1 VTRGVTSPP
10 PPGGIREYRPTG
22 SREFHRFSPRRIFL
36 ALLLPLAACNGAP
49 VSTQWKLRN
58 FSVGTADLARLR
70 VAMRGPDWLTPTPEN
85 AAIDLRYWR
94 DGGDEARAQILA
106 LRLQRAAHPGDR
118 EALTAL
124 GGAPSLMIVELAPRS
139 LGAAR
144 SAQQEA
150 ARLRAEGAR
159 TRGKIDFSG
168 SFACRRTEIPPGPIA
183 IDVFIHADDE
193 TGWLP
198 LYADYDAREGEQD
211 QAVLDEAL
219 PPCPEKGKK
228 G

>member
-1 VTRGVTSPP
+1 M
-10 PPGGIREYRPTG
+10 
-22 SREFHRFSPRRIFL
+22 RRAFL
-36 ALLLPLAACNGAP
+36 ASLFLSLAACNGAP
-49 VSTQWKLRN
+49 ISTQWKLRDFN
-58 FSVGTADLARLR
+58 ASTADLAQLR
-70 VAMRGPDWLTPTPEN
+70 VAIRGPDWVTPTPEN
-85 AAIDLRYWR
+85 AAIEVRYWR
-94 DGGDEARAQILA
+94 DGGDEARAQTLA

-118 EALTAL
+118 ETLTAL
-124 GGAPSLMIVELAPRS
+124 GGAPSLTILELTPRS

-150 ARLRAEGAR
+150 ARFKTEGAR
-159 TRGKIDFSG
+159 TRGRMIMSG
-168 SFACRRTEIPPGPIA
+168 SFACRRTEVPVGPIA

-198 LYADYDAREGEQD
+198 LYADYDARDGEQD

>member
-1 VTRGVTSPP
+1 M
-10 PPGGIREYRPTG
+10 
-22 SREFHRFSPRRIFL
+22 RRAFL
-36 ALLLPLAACNGAP
+36 ASLFLSLAACNGAP
-49 VSTQWKLRN
+49 ISTQWKLRDFN
-58 FSVGTADLARLR
+58 ASTADLAQLR
-70 VAMRGPDWLTPTPEN
+70 VAIRGPDWVTPTPEN
-85 AAIDLRYWR
+85 AAIEVRHWR
-94 DGGDEARAQILA
+94 DGDDEARAHTLA

-118 EALTAL
+118 EALAAL
-124 GGAPSLMIVELAPRS
+124 GGAPSLTIVELAPRS

-150 ARLRAEGAR
+150 ARFKTEGAR
-159 TRGKIDFSG
+159 TRGRMIMSG
-168 SFACRRTEIPPGPIA
+168 SFACRRTEVPVGPIA

>member
-1 VTRGVTSPP
+1 MR
-10 PPGGIREYRPTG
+10 RA
-22 SREFHRFSPRRIFL
+22 FLFSLFVS
-36 ALLLPLAACNGAP
+36 LAACNGAP
-49 VSTQWKLRN
+49 ISTQWKLRDFN
-58 FSVGTADLARLR
+58 VGTADLAQLR
-70 VAMRGPDWLTPTPEN
+70 VAMRGPDWVTPTPEN
-85 AAIDLRYWR
+85 AAIEVRYWR
-94 DGGDEARAQILA
+94 DGGDEARVQTLA

-124 GGAPSLMIVELAPRS
+124 GGTPSLTIVELTPRS
-139 LGAAR
+139 LNAAR
-144 SAQQEA
+144 SAQQAA

-159 TRGKIDFSG
+159 TRGRMIASG
-168 SFACRRTEIPPGPIA
+168 SFGCRRMGIPPGPIA

-198 LYADYDAREGEQD
+198 LYADYDARDGEQD

>member
-1 VTRGVTSPP
+1 M
-10 PPGGIREYRPTG
+10 
-22 SREFHRFSPRRIFL
+22 RRAFL
-36 ALLLPLAACNGAP
+36 ASLFLSLAACNGAP
-49 VSTQWKLRN
+49 ISTQWKLRDFN
-58 FSVGTADLARLR
+58 ASTADLAQLR
-70 VAMRGPDWLTPTPEN
+70 VAIRGPDWVTPTPEN
-85 AAIDLRYWR
+85 AAIEVRYWR
-94 DGGDEARAQILA
+94 DGGDEARAQTFA

-118 EALTAL
+118 ETLTAL
-124 GGAPSLMIVELAPRS
+124 GGAPSLTIVELTPRS

-150 ARLRAEGAR
+150 ARFKTEGAR
-159 TRGKIDFSG
+159 TRGRMIMSG
-168 SFACRRTEIPPGPIA
+168 SFACRRTEVPVGPIA
-183 IDVFIHADDE
+183 IDVFIHANDE

-198 LYADYDAREGEQD
+198 LYADYDARDGEQD

>member
-1 VTRGVTSPP
+1 M
-10 PPGGIREYRPTG
+10 
-22 SREFHRFSPRRIFL
+22 RRAFL
-36 ALLLPLAACNGAP
+36 ASLFLSLAACNGAP
-49 VSTQWKLRN
+49 ISTQWKLRDFN
-58 FSVGTADLARLR
+58 ASTADLAQLR
-70 VAMRGPDWLTPTPEN
+70 VAIRVPDWVTPTPEN
-85 AAIDLRYWR
+85 AAIEVRYWR
-94 DGGDEARAQILA
+94 DGGDEARAQTLA

-118 EALTAL
+118 ETLTAL
-124 GGAPSLMIVELAPRS
+124 GGAPSLTIVELTPRS

-150 ARLRAEGAR
+150 ARFKTEGAR
-159 TRGKIDFSG
+159 TRGRMIMSG
-168 SFACRRTEIPPGPIA
+168 SFACRRTEVPVGPIA
-183 IDVFIHADDE
+183 IDVFIHANDE

-198 LYADYDAREGEQD
+198 LYADYDARDGEQN

>member
-1 VTRGVTSPP
+1 M
-10 PPGGIREYRPTG
+10 
-22 SREFHRFSPRRIFL
+22 RRAFL
-36 ALLLPLAACNGAP
+36 ASLFLSLAGCNGAP
-49 VSTQWKLRN
+49 ISTQWKLRDFN
-58 FSVGTADLARLR
+58 ASTADLAQLR
-70 VAMRGPDWLTPTPEN
+70 VAIRGPDWVTPTPEN
-85 AAIDLRYWR
+85 AAIEVRYWR
-94 DGGDEARAQILA
+94 DGGDEARAQTLA

-118 EALTAL
+118 ETLTAL
-124 GGAPSLMIVELAPRS
+124 GGAPSLTIVELTPRS

-150 ARLRAEGAR
+150 ARFKTEGAR
-159 TRGKIDFSG
+159 TRGRMIMSG
-168 SFACRRTEIPPGPIA
+168 SFACRRTEVPVGPIA

-198 LYADYDAREGEQD
+198 LYADYDARDGEQD

>member
-1 VTRGVTSPP
+1 M
-10 PPGGIREYRPTG
+10 
-22 SREFHRFSPRRIFL
+22 RRVFL
-36 ALLLPLAACNGAP
+36 VSLFLSLAACNGAP
-49 VSTQWKLRN
+49 ISTQWKLREFN
-58 FSVGTADLARLR
+58 VGTADLAQLR
-70 VAMRGPDWLTPTPEN
+70 VAMRGPDWATPTPEN
-85 AAIDLRYWR
+85 AAIEVRYWR
-94 DGGDEARAQILA
+94 DGGDEARAQTLA

-118 EALTAL
+118 EALTTL
-124 GGAPSLMIVELAPRS
+124 GGPPSLTIVELTPRS
-139 LGAAR
+139 LNAAR

-159 TRGKIDFSG
+159 TRGRMIMSG
-168 SFACRRTEIPPGPIA
+168 SFACRRTEIPRGPIA

-198 LYADYDAREGEQD
+198 LYADYDAREDEQD

>member
-1 VTRGVTSPP
+1 M
-10 PPGGIREYRPTG
+10 
-22 SREFHRFSPRRIFL
+22 RRAFL
-36 ALLLPLAACNGAP
+36 ASLFLSLAACNGAP
-49 VSTQWKLRN
+49 ISTQWKLRDFN
-58 FSVGTADLARLR
+58 ASTADLAQLR
-70 VAMRGPDWLTPTPEN
+70 VAIRGPDWVTPTPEN
-85 AAIDLRYWR
+85 AAIEVRYWR
-94 DGGDEARAQILA
+94 DGGDEARAQTLA

-118 EALTAL
+118 ETLTAL
-124 GGAPSLMIVELAPRS
+124 GGAPSLTIVELTPRS

-150 ARLRAEGAR
+150 ARFKTEGAR
-159 TRGKIDFSG
+159 TRGRMIMSG
-168 SFACRRTEIPPGPIA
+168 SFACRRTEVPVGPIA

>member
-1 VTRGVTSPP
+1 MRRV
-10 PPGGIREYRPTG
+10 
-22 SREFHRFSPRRIFL
+22 FLFSLFL
-36 ALLLPLAACNGAP
+36 SLAACNGAP
-49 VSTQWKLRN
+49 ISTQWKLRDFN
-58 FSVGTADLARLR
+58 VGTADLAQLR
-70 VAMRGPDWLTPTPEN
+70 VAMRGPDWLTATPEK
-85 AAIDLRYWR
+85 AAIEVRYWR

-144 SAQQEA
+144 STQQEA

-159 TRGKIDFSG
+159 TRGRMIASG
-168 SFACRRTEIPPGPIA
+168 SIA

-193 TGWLP
+193 IGWLP

-211 QAVLDEAL
+211 QAALDEAL
-219 PPCPEKGKK
+219 PPCPENGKK

>member
-1 VTRGVTSPP
+1 M
-10 PPGGIREYRPTG
+10 
-22 SREFHRFSPRRIFL
+22 RRAFL
-36 ALLLPLAACNGAP
+36 ASLFLSLAACNGAP
-49 VSTQWKLRN
+49 ISTQWKLRDFN
-58 FSVGTADLARLR
+58 ASTADLAQLR
-70 VAMRGPDWLTPTPEN
+70 VAIRGPDWVTPTPEN
-85 AAIDLRYWR
+85 AAIEVRYWR
-94 DGGDEARAQILA
+94 DGGDEARAQTLA

-118 EALTAL
+118 ETLTAL
-124 GGAPSLMIVELAPRS
+124 GGAPSLTILELTPRS

-150 ARLRAEGAR
+150 ARLKTEGAR
-159 TRGKIDFSG
+159 TRGRMIMSG
-168 SFACRRTEIPPGPIA
+168 SFACRRTEVPVGPIA

-198 LYADYDAREGEQD
+198 LYADYDARDGEQD

>member
-1 VTRGVTSPP
+1 MRRV
-10 PPGGIREYRPTG
+10 IL
-22 SREFHRFSPRRIFL
+22 FSLFL
-36 ALLLPLAACNGAP
+36 SLAGCNGAP
-49 VSTQWKLRN
+49 ISTQWKLRDFN
-58 FSVGTADLARLR
+58 VGTADLAQLR
-70 VAMRGPDWLTPTPEN
+70 VAMRGPDWVTPTPEN
-85 AAIDLRYWR
+85 AAIEVRYWR
-94 DGGDEARAQILA
+94 DGGDEARAQTLA

-124 GGAPSLMIVELAPRS
+124 GGAPSLTIVELAPRS
-139 LGAAR
+139 LNAAR

-150 ARLRAEGAR
+150 ARLQSRGRR
-159 TRGKIDFSG
+159 TRGRMIMSG
-168 SFACRRTEIPPGPIA
+168 SFACRRTEIPAGPIA

-211 QAVLDEAL
+211 QAVLDAAL

>member
-1 VTRGVTSPP
+1 M
-10 PPGGIREYRPTG
+10 
-22 SREFHRFSPRRIFL
+22 RRAFL
-36 ALLLPLAACNGAP
+36 ASLFLSLAACNGAP
-49 VSTQWKLRN
+49 ISTQWKLRDFN
-58 FSVGTADLARLR
+58 ASTADLAQLR
-70 VAMRGPDWLTPTPEN
+70 VAIRGPDWVTPTPEN
-85 AAIDLRYWR
+85 SAIEVRYWR
-94 DGGDEARAQILA
+94 DGGDEARAQTLA

-118 EALTAL
+118 ETLTAL
-124 GGAPSLMIVELAPRS
+124 GGAPSLTIVELTPRS

-150 ARLRAEGAR
+150 ARFKTEGAR
-159 TRGKIDFSG
+159 TRGRMIMSG
-168 SFACRRTEIPPGPIA
+168 SFACRRTEVPVGPIA
-183 IDVFIHADDE
+183 IDVFIHANDE

-198 LYADYDAREGEQD
+198 LYADYDARDGEQD

>member
-1 VTRGVTSPP
+1 M
-10 PPGGIREYRPTG
+10 
-22 SREFHRFSPRRIFL
+22 RRIILFSLFL
-36 ALLLPLAACNGAP
+36 SLAACNGAP
-49 VSTQWKLRN
+49 ISTQWKLRDFN
-58 FSVGTADLARLR
+58 IGTADLAQLR
-70 VAMRGPDWLTPTPEN
+70 VAMRGPDWVTPTPES
-85 AAIDLRYWR
+85 AAIEVRYWR
-94 DGGDEARAQILA
+94 DGDDEARAHTLA
-106 LRLQRAAHPGDR
+106 LRLQRAAHSGDR

-124 GGAPSLMIVELAPRS
+124 GGAPSLTIVELAPRS

-150 ARLRAEGAR
+150 ARSRAEGAR
-159 TRGKIDFSG
+159 TRGRMSMSG
-168 SFACRRTEIPPGPIA
+168 SFACRRAEIPPGPIA

-198 LYADYDAREGEQD
+198 LYADYDARDGEQD

>member
-1 VTRGVTSPP
+1 MRRV
-10 PPGGIREYRPTG
+10 
-22 SREFHRFSPRRIFL
+22 FLFSFF
-36 ALLLPLAACNGAP
+36 LLLAGCNGAP
-49 VSTQWKLRN
+49 VSTQWKLRDFN
-58 FSVGTADLARLR
+58 IGTADLARLR
-70 VAMRGPDWLTPTPEN
+70 VAMRGPDWVTPTPEN
-85 AAIDLRYWR
+85 AAVELRYWR
-94 DGGDEARAQILA
+94 DGDDEARAHALA
-106 LRLQRAAHPGDR
+106 LRVQRAAHPGDR
-118 EALTAL
+118 EALTAQ
-124 GGAPSLMIVELAPRS
+124 GGAPSLTIVELTPRS
-139 LGAAR
+139 LGDAR

-159 TRGKIDFSG
+159 TRGRMIMSG
-168 SFACRRTEIPPGPIA
+168 SFACRRTEIPAGPIA

-198 LYADYDAREGEQD
+198 LYADYDARQGEQD

>member
-1 VTRGVTSPP
+1 M
-10 PPGGIREYRPTG
+10 
-22 SREFHRFSPRRIFL
+22 RRAFL
-36 ALLLPLAACNGAP
+36 ASLFLSLAACNGAP
-49 VSTQWKLRN
+49 ISTQWKLRDFN
-58 FSVGTADLARLR
+58 ASTADLAQLR
-70 VAMRGPDWLTPTPEN
+70 VAIRGPDWVTPTPEN
-85 AAIDLRYWR
+85 AAIEVRYWR
-94 DGGDEARAQILA
+94 DGGDEARAQTLA

-118 EALTAL
+118 ETLTAL
-124 GGAPSLMIVELAPRS
+124 GGAPSLTILELTPRS

-150 ARLRAEGAR
+150 ARFKTEGAR
-159 TRGKIDFSG
+159 TRGRMIMSG
-168 SFACRRTEIPPGPIA
+168 SFACRRTEVPVGPIA
-183 IDVFIHADDE
+183 IDVFIHANDE

-198 LYADYDAREGEQD
+198 LYADYDARDGEQD

>member
-1 VTRGVTSPP
+1 M
-10 PPGGIREYRPTG
+10 
-22 SREFHRFSPRRIFL
+22 RRDI
-36 ALLLPLAACNGAP
+36 LLLLLLSLAACNGAP
-49 VSTQWKLRN
+49 ISTQWKLRDFN
-58 FSVGTADLARLR
+58 VGTADLAQLR
-70 VAMRGPDWLTPTPEN
+70 VAMRGPDWVTPTPES
-85 AAIDLRYWR
+85 AAIEVRYWR
-94 DGGDEARAQILA
+94 DGDDEARAHTLA

-118 EALTAL
+118 EALAAL
-124 GGAPSLMIVELAPRS
+124 GGAPSLTIVELAPRS

-150 ARLRAEGAR
+150 AQLRAEGAR

>member
-1 VTRGVTSPP
+1 MRRV
-10 PPGGIREYRPTG
+10 
-22 SREFHRFSPRRIFL
+22 FLFSLFL
-36 ALLLPLAACNGAP
+36 SLAACNGAP
-49 VSTQWKLRN
+49 ISTQWKLRDFN
-58 FSVGTADLARLR
+58 ASTADLAQLR
-70 VAMRGPDWLTPTPEN
+70 VAIRGPDWVTPTPEN
-85 AAIDLRYWR
+85 AAIEVRYWR
-94 DGGDEARAQILA
+94 DGGDEARAQTLA

-118 EALTAL
+118 ETLTAL
-124 GGAPSLMIVELAPRS
+124 GGAPSLTILELTPRS

-150 ARLRAEGAR
+150 ARFKTEGAR
-159 TRGKIDFSG
+159 TRGRMIMSG
-168 SFACRRTEIPPGPIA
+168 SFACRRTEVPVGPIA

-198 LYADYDAREGEQD
+198 LYADYDARDGEQD

>member
-1 VTRGVTSPP
+1 M
-10 PPGGIREYRPTG
+10 
-22 SREFHRFSPRRIFL
+22 RRAFL
-36 ALLLPLAACNGAP
+36 ASLFLSLAACNGAP
-49 VSTQWKLRN
+49 ISTQWKLRDFN
-58 FSVGTADLARLR
+58 ASTADLAQLR
-70 VAMRGPDWLTPTPEN
+70 VAIRGPDWVTPTPEN
-85 AAIDLRYWR
+85 AAIEVRYWR
-94 DGGDEARAQILA
+94 DGGDEARAQTLA

-118 EALTAL
+118 ETLTAL
-124 GGAPSLMIVELAPRS
+124 GGAPSLTIVELTPRS

-159 TRGKIDFSG
+159 TRGRMIMSG
-168 SFACRRTEIPPGPIA
+168 SFACRRTEVPVGPIA

>member
-1 VTRGVTSPP
+1 MRRV
-10 PPGGIREYRPTG
+10 
-22 SREFHRFSPRRIFL
+22 FLFSLFL
-36 ALLLPLAACNGAP
+36 SLAACNGAP
-49 VSTQWKLRN
+49 VSTQWKLRDFN
-58 FSVGTADLARLR
+58 VGTADLAQLR
-70 VAMRGPDWLTPTPEN
+70 VAMRGPDWVTPTPEK
-85 AAIDLRYWR
+85 AAIEVRYWR
-94 DGGDEARAQILA
+94 DGGDEARAQTLA

-144 SAQQEA
+144 STQQEA

-159 TRGKIDFSG
+159 TRGRMIASG
-168 SFACRRTEIPPGPIA
+168 SIACRRTEIPPGPIA

-193 TGWLP
+193 IGWLP

-211 QAVLDEAL
+211 QAALDEAL
-219 PPCPEKGKK
+219 PPCPENGKK

>member
-1 VTRGVTSPP
+1 MRRV
-10 PPGGIREYRPTG
+10 IL
-22 SREFHRFSPRRIFL
+22 FSLFL
-36 ALLLPLAACNGAP
+36 SLAACNGAP
-49 VSTQWKLRN
+49 ISTQWKLREFN
-58 FSVGTADLARLR
+58 VGTADLAQLR
-70 VAMRGPDWLTPTPEN
+70 VAMRGPDWVTPTPEN
-85 AAIDLRYWR
+85 AAIEVRYWR
-94 DGGDEARAQILA
+94 DGGDEARAQTLA

-124 GGAPSLMIVELAPRS
+124 GGAPSLTIVELAPRS
-139 LGAAR
+139 LNAAW

-150 ARLRAEGAR
+150 ARLRAEGGR
-159 TRGKIDFSG
+159 TRGRMIMSG
-168 SFACRRTEIPPGPIA
+168 SFACRRTEIPAGPIA

-211 QAVLDEAL
+211 QAVLDAAL

>member
-1 VTRGVTSPP
+1 MRRV
-10 PPGGIREYRPTG
+10 IL
-22 SREFHRFSPRRIFL
+22 FSLFL
-36 ALLLPLAACNGAP
+36 SLAACNGAP
-49 VSTQWKLRN
+49 ISTQWKLRDFN
-58 FSVGTADLARLR
+58 VGTADLAQLR
-70 VAMRGPDWLTPTPEN
+70 VAMRGPDWVTPTPEN
-85 AAIDLRYWR
+85 AAIEVRYWR
-94 DGGDEARAQILA
+94 DGGDEAGAQTLA

-124 GGAPSLMIVELAPRS
+124 GGAPSLTIVELAPRS
-139 LGAAR
+139 LNAAR

-150 ARLRAEGAR
+150 ARHRAEGGR
-159 TRGKIDFSG
+159 TRGRMIMSG
-168 SFACRRTEIPPGPIA
+168 SFACRRTEIPAGPIA

-198 LYADYDAREGEQD
+198 LYADFDAREGEQD
-211 QAVLDEAL
+211 QAVLDAAL

>member
-1 VTRGVTSPP
+1 M
-10 PPGGIREYRPTG
+10 
-22 SREFHRFSPRRIFL
+22 RRAFL
-36 ALLLPLAACNGAP
+36 ASLFLSLAACNGAP
-49 VSTQWKLRN
+49 ISTQWKLRDFN
-58 FSVGTADLARLR
+58 ASTADLAQLR
-70 VAMRGPDWLTPTPEN
+70 VAIRGPDWVTPTPEN
-85 AAIDLRYWR
+85 AAIEVRYWR
-94 DGGDEARAQILA
+94 DGGDEARAQTLA

-118 EALTAL
+118 ETLTAL
-124 GGAPSLMIVELAPRS
+124 GGAPSLTIVELTPRS

-150 ARLRAEGAR
+150 ARFKTEGAR
-159 TRGKIDFSG
+159 TRGRMIMSG
-168 SFACRRTEIPPGPIA
+168 SFACRRTEVPVGPIA
-183 IDVFIHADDE
+183 IDVFIHANDE

-198 LYADYDAREGEQD
+198 LYADYDARDGEQD